1 MYPSLFEEL
10 VENFRKLPGVG
21 KKTAERYAFEFLKWN
36 EEEIEDFINICK
48 DSKKNIKPCTLCG
61 NLAEDDLCDI
71 CKDESRDKSVI
82 CVVEQVQDLIAMEK
96 TQEYQG
102 VYHVLNGVISP
113 SKGILPEDINIPS
126 LLKRCD
132 ETTNEVIIATNPT
145 VEGETTALYLSKIL
159 EKKNINATRIA
170 HGIPMG
176 GHLDY
181 ADELTL
187 IKALENRKKIK

>member
-36 EEEIEDFINICK
+36 DDEIEDFISICK
-48 DSKKNIKPCTLCG
+48 DSKMNIKPCTICG

-71 CKDESRDKSVI
+71 CKDDIRDKSII

-126 LLKRCD
+126 LLERCD
-132 ETTNEVIIATNPT
+132 ETINEVIIATNPT

-159 EKKNINATRIA
+159 EKKNVNATRIA